1 MSGTSDRQD
10 PPDARRSPGRLSI
23 HVLVL
28 LATLGIWWLLPD
40 YHQHLIFR
48 PPEESTWPRLGLAL
62 AASTVIAVLWGLGI
76 RQLTRPLFAGPGDRG
91 SVVIAVTIG
100 VVLYMLLAVQALWMR
115 QMAGQPAAVIAS
127 MDPDGFT
134 TEIPDEP
141 RLLERIAGFYD
152 AMGARDAATMHA
164 MSQMPGERSPQS
176 LAEYRRQMN
185 LGREWSSSRPTT
197 WRMESLETCF
207 CTGWSW
213 WDGSRSQRCV
223 LLLGASTSDRGAPQ
237 PQRTFLDTWEYAAG
251 DWYHRCPGPAATHCP
266 PDPYAEGYCRASHVL
281 QADRPGP

>member
-1 MSGTSDRQD
+1 MTGTSDSQD
-10 PPDARRSPGRLSI
+10 PPDSRRSPGRLSI

-48 PPEESTWPRLGLAL
+48 PLEEATWPRLGLAL
-62 AASTVIAVLWGLGI
+62 AASTVLAVLWGLGI
-76 RQLTRPLFAGPGDRG
+76 RQLTRPLFAGPGDGG

-100 VVLYMLLAVQALWMR
+100 VVLYMLLAVQDLWMR
-115 QMAGQPAAVIAS
+115 QMAGQPAEVIAS

-164 MSQMPGERSPQS
+164 MSQMPGERSPPS
-176 LAEYRRQMN
+176 LAEYRRQLN
-185 LGREWSSSRPTT
+185 LGREWSSSPPTT
-197 WRMESLETCF
+197 WRIESLEVCF

-213 WDGSRSQRCV
+213 SDGSRSLRCV
-223 LLLGASTSDRGAPQ
+223 LLIGASTSDRGAPQ
-237 PQRTFLDTWEYAAG
+237 PQRRFLDTWEYAAG
-251 DWYHRCPGPAATHCP
+251 DWYYRCPGPAATHCP
-266 PDPYAEGYCRASHVL
+266 RDPYAEGYCRASHVL
-281 QADRPGP
+281 QADPPGP